1 MTQGAALARQ
11 SPRTGLQTLANGILE
26 SFLIGISGPKVG
38 CTRNQ

>member
-11 SPRTGLQTLANGILE
+11 SPRTGLQALANGILE
-26 SFLIGISGPKVG
+26 SSLIGISGPKVG